1 MKTSGITN
9 DSDLY
14 KGIVGIKGTM
24 GGLSSNLSTHH
35 PLGIGKDGSASVTN
49 IPNS

>member
-9 DSDLY
+9 DSERNL
-14 KGIVGIKGTM
+14 GVIGIKGTV
-24 GGLSSNLSTHH
+24 GGLSSNLSIHN
-35 PLGIGKDGSASVTN
+35 PLGIGKDQSASVTN